1 MNGGR
6 GGNLLKKLINR
17 GVLIN
22 GRGGGQK
29 FVNCS
34 SKTKHSN

>member
-22 GRGGGQK
+22 ERGGQK

-34 SKTKHSN
+34 SKRKHSN